1 MSLEMIRN
9 DLHQTLEQT
18 SAWINET
25 IVTPVVTTWNNREII
40 LQDIHSKVSTFC
52 EQHQVAEK
60 VKRVGLTALKS
71 LPWVALAVFTP
82 WYVSLGVSII
92 AIGTSIAATL
102 ILRQRL
108 RQEPAAGQENM
119 NAFLRNNMDTAGLVP
134 IFHEASDGISIGM
147 LVNGSVQTIAGLVTK
162 NFFSAIWGI
171 TTLASATGSLARS
184 PRLHAAFQGIPFD
197 PFAFL
202 REPAV

>member
-9 DLHQTLEQT
+9 NLHQTLEQT

-25 IVTPVVTTWNNREII
+25 IVTPVATTWNNREII

-60 VKRVGLTALKS
+60 VKRVGLTVLKS

-82 WYVSLGVSII
+82 WYVSLGVSMI

-108 RQEPAAGQENM
+108 RQEPALGQENI

-171 TTLASATGSLARS
+171 TTLASATGSLVRS